1 MCLQQMAAKGETRGR
16 PRRTGDLGEGET
28 KGRPRGDPGEGE
40 TQGKGK
46 PRETQG
52 RPRGR
57 GNPGRPRGGPGGTRA
72 REGLHCPEQPSGA
85 GKQQRD
91 DQETKS
97 RTTSQ

>member
-1 MCLQQMAAKGETRGR
+1 MPAADGSQRGNQGETQ
-16 PRRTGDLGEGET
+16 E
-28 KGRPRGDPGEGE
+28 KGRPGGRGDQGE
-40 TQGKGK
+40 TQ
-46 PRETQG
+46 E

-57 GNPGRPRGGPGGTRA
+57 GNLGRPRGGPGGTRA